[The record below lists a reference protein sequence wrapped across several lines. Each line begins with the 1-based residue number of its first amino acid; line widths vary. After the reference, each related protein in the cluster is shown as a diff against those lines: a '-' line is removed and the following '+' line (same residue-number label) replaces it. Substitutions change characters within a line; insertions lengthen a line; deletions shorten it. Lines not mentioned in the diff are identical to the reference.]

1 MDVQSDLNDL
11 VIDFV
16 KLLKNDYLNTV
27 DQELKESEKG
37 ITSSSLKD
45 LETE

>member
-27 DQELKESEKG
+27 DQELKELEKG